1 MPKLLRCEFRK
12 LKRLPFLRVTTVLS
26 VLFPCLL
33 TAYVSQQGSGFS
45 LLYRF
50 VFLYGDLLF
59 RPFVLGILGLILL
72 TTERDHDTMKALRTV
87 PVSGGALFG
96 AKLSALLVLSF
107 VFSATQYLATA
118 VGGLLLGGEMDL
130 SLPIRTSLAMG
141 LFGFL
146 DILPLTAFFCVKGD
160 GKVFSVIVTL
170 FYSVAGFLLANA
182 YASGMAEGI
191 FSVFPRILILRWFLG
206 FFSLADGISSM
217 MPISTM
223 KAMLSLL
230 SIGAVSVLVTSL
242 LYGRKEGNV

>member
-87 PVSGGALFG
+87 PVSGGSLFG

-118 VGGLLLGGEMDL
+118 TGGLLLGGEMDL
-130 SLPIRTSLAMG
+130 SLPIRTSLA
-141 LFGFL
+141 
-146 DILPLTAFFCVKGD
+146 
-160 GKVFSVIVTL
+160 
-170 FYSVAGFLLANA
+170 
-182 YASGMAEGI
+182 
-191 FSVFPRILILRWFLG
+191 
-206 FFSLADGISSM
+206 
-217 MPISTM
+217 
-223 KAMLSLL
+223 
-230 SIGAVSVLVTSL
+230 
-242 LYGRKEGNV
+242 